1 MNLSGAIERFR
12 QFPSED
18 FDEGD
23 PVRPAISKI
32 IDYLIAA
39 KPENVCHLSFGMI
52 QAVAGLKDSEEDHRT
67 LYRTISY
74 ITGERTQLLE
84 LIFEYVMDDFSYI
97 LDDEEEADYRVTG
110 SFSDPRTGL
119 EVPDSANHIHIYF
132 KASRAVLQK

>member
-1 MNLSGAIERFR
+1 MNQSVAIERFR

-32 IDYLIAA
+32 IDYLITA

-52 QAVAGLKDSEEDHRT
+52 QSVAGLEDSEEDHRT

-84 LIFEYVMDDFSYI
+84 LVFEYVMDDYAYV
-97 LDDEEEADYRVTG
+97 LDEEEEADYKVTG
-110 SFSDPRTGL
+110 SFSDPRTGM
-119 EVPDSANHIHIYF
+119 EVPDSAKHIHIYF
-132 KASRAVLQK
+132 KASRVVLQK

>member
-1 MNLSGAIERFR
+1 MNQSPVIEQFR

-18 FDEGD
+18 FNEGD
-23 PVRPAISKI
+23 PVRPAVSKI
-32 IDYLIAA
+32 IDYLITA

-52 QAVAGLKDSEEDHRT
+52 RTVAGLKDSEEDHRT

-84 LIFEYVMDDFSYI
+84 LVFEYVMDDYAYI
-97 LDDEEEADYRVTG
+97 LDEEEEADYRGTG
-110 SFSDPRTGL
+110 SFSDPRTGV
-119 EVPDSANHIHIYF
+119 EVPDSAKHIHIYF

>member
-1 MNLSGAIERFR
+1 MNQSVVIERFR
-12 QFPSED
+12 QYPSED
-18 FDEGD
+18 FVEGD

-84 LIFEYVMDDFSYI
+84 LVFEYVMDDYAYI
-97 LDDEEEADYRVTG
+97 LDDEEEADYRSTG
-110 SFSDPRTGL
+110 SFSDPRTGV
-119 EVPDSANHIHIYF
+119 EVPDSSNHIHIYF
-132 KASRAVLQK
+132 KASRVLLQK